1 MWKPALRITAKRF
14 KSLQAT
20 ELHARHVFT
29 RLPFLPVFYGLLPSG
44 AVFSGHLLDHLEKL
58 RLEELRL

>member
-20 ELHARHVFT
+20 ELHARHVSPVYHSF
-29 RLPFLPVFYGLLPSG
+29 PFSTVYYHPVQFFLATYWPLGKIE
-44 AVFSGHLLDHLEKL
+44 A
-58 RLEELRL
+58 